1 MNLPITG
8 TAPPFPSSVLT
19 AAWVYSSALSSF
31 AGLRHGVPPDLP
43 PAVPLQ
49 HQVQQAA
56 FGLHLEDMLG
66 GAVGVVNGYDYDP
79 MAIHPLYWNCT
90 LGASGSLFWGAGCP
104 SDLVGTSCSWNSQ
117 SRPTTR

>member
-1 MNLPITG
+1 ML
-8 TAPPFPSSVLT
+8 AVAWVHSLAPFPT
-19 AAWVYSSALSSF
+19 
-31 AGLRHGVPPDLP
+31 GLQHGVPPDLP